1 MAAIDTPQDRF
12 SSGTTPVNVFNN
24 EEMEKLRNLLKQLEP
39 QVVAQD
45 LNKSS
50 YSFVQLGN
58 IQALSASNNPYLNT
72 WIIDLGPSDRM
83 TNYSNSFST

>member
-50 YSFVQLGN
+50 YSFV
-58 IQALSASNNPYLNT
+58 
-72 WIIDLGPSDRM
+72 
-83 TNYSNSFST
+83 